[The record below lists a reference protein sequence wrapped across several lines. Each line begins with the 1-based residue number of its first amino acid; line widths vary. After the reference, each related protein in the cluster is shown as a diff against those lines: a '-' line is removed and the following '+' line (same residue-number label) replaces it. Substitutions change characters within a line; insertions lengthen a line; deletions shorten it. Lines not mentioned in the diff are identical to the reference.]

1 MTKKILCIFLVVIS
15 LSCGC
20 YACNE
25 EGNSP
30 LHIASSYGDV
40 NKVKLLL
47 EQGFDVDI
55 PNDRDET
62 PLYLACKNEHTQIVK
77 LLLEH
82 GANPN
87 AKKYCG
93 KTPIFAACKDNYVDV
108 AKLLL
113 KYGADVNVTSNRNIT
128 PLLELCTGW
137 EATYDKNL
145 ELVKLLLDHGANVNP
160 KYCEDYATPLFSA
173 VKNNSYKVAILLV
186 ENGANPN
193 TTLPDYSSKYILNYL
208 CDYQLTPWRCRTGK
222 IKLIKSL
229 LDHGANVN
237 GLSYD
242 HSTPLFLACNH
253 NAITA
258 DINIVRILLKYGA
271 DVNIPAYAD
280 IPGYTEITPLQIAQE
295 NKNTE
300 IVKLLLKYGA

>member
-1 MTKKILCIFLVVIS
+1 MKKILSIFLVLIA

-25 EGNSP
+25 EGNTP
-30 LHIASSYGDV
+30 LHIASSYGDI

-47 EQGFDVDI
+47 EQGFDIDI
-55 PNDRDET
+55 QNDLDET

-87 AKKYCG
+87 TKKYCG

-113 KYGADVNVTSNRNIT
+113 KYGADVNVTSNRNTT
-128 PLLELCTGW
+128 PLLELCSGW
-137 EATYDKNL
+137 NANYDKNL
-145 ELVKLLLDHGANVNP
+145 ELVKLLLAHRANANP
-160 KYCEDYATPLFSA
+160 KYCEDYGTPLFSA

-186 ENGANPN
+186 EHGADPN
-193 TTLPDYSSKYILNYL
+193 TTLPDYLSKYILNYL
-208 CDYQLTPWRCRTGK
+208 CDSLTPWKCRTGK

-237 GLSYD
+237 GLSYL
-242 HSTPLFLACNH
+242 HTTPLFSACSH
-253 NAITA
+253 SAITT

-271 DVNIPAYAD
+271 DVNIPAD
-280 IPGYTEITPLQIAQE
+280 VGIPGCTEITPLQIAQE
-295 NKNTE
+295 NKNTK
-300 IVKLLLKYGA
+300 IVELLLKYGA